1 MITMYNFLK
10 RCIFLIQDILPLHM
24 KNQYEKRLPSRQS
37 RIVAFRDD
45 RILIKKGEQTD
56 YMSYQEL
63 AERCEKSGQEV
74 PAMVYLFAVG
84 ERDYFLA
91 ELPEATAETVQGAM
105 RDAVR
110 EACADGMVRDNC
122 AEYDL
127 MKNEYEF
134 VRMFEMR
141 RKKPKEQVLIAAT
154 AWHLYCW
161 YRDNQYCG
169 RCAEKLMHSDKLRM
183 LKCPCCGNQVFPKIA
198 PAVIV
203 GVTNGEYI
211 LMTKY
216 ANREYKRYA
225 LIAGFTEIGETA
237 EETVCR
243 EVLEEVGLH
252 VKNIRYYKSQP
263 WGFDS
268 NLLLGYFCELDDTD
282 EICLD
287 EEELATAE
295 WVHYKEI
302 PEDTEGLSLT
312 REMMTVFRERN
323 SGL

>member
-122 AEYDL
+122 AECDL

-169 RCAEKLMHSDKLRM
+169 RCTERLMHSDKLRM